1 MIKLHFDIRDIFRVI
16 RLGWSG
22 KKIWIGL
29 CGMIVA
35 WAGYSIL
42 VIISHLA
49 AGATLSDVWQRYG
62 LFPGATPASQALLPA
77 IIGVVGMLFALAVFF
92 LSTCMMCKVTFQQ
105 LKGDDFYSSGD
116 ALKFIKENWRGV
128 LFGPVAT
135 VALFAFFVVVGIV
148 IGLLGRYIPYVGEFA
163 LALGFIPIFF
173 CALVAVFIAIAIVV
187 SVSMSPAIV
196 GSVGEDSLEVVIQ
209 SFSLTWSQPWRL
221 VLYCLWMK
229 VSVGIGAA
237 LLAFFMTSTLG
248 LLTWACGLFMGGKL
262 ANMLDVAQRYVP
274 VDLTQCDGV
283 SSCLPAATAAS
294 GSETW
299 SGYIL
304 AAMLLLLLGV
314 FFSYIQAAYAS
325 GTSLIYVILRK
336 KKDDEN
342 LLEWEDEA
350 LDDEPAPLTDV
361 GGTQE
366 TEQASG
372 DAPESAEE
380 GTKEGGAEASEGK
393 PDGGS

>member
-42 VIISHLA
+42 VTISHLA
-49 AGATLSDVWQRYG
+49 AGATLSDVWQRYA
-62 LFPGATPASQALLPA
+62 LFPGATPASQTLLPA

-135 VALFAFFVVVGIV
+135 VALLAFFVVVGIV

-173 CALVAVFIAIAIVV
+173 CALVAVFIAIAVVV
-187 SVSMSPAIV
+187 SVSMSPAVV

-274 VDLTQCDGV
+274 VDLTQCDCV
-283 SSCLPAATAAS
+283 SGCLPAATAAS

-304 AAMLLLLLGV
+304 AVMLLLLLGV
-314 FFSYIQAAYAS
+314 FISYVQAAYAS

-361 GGTQE
+361 GGTE
-366 TEQASG
+366 GTDQASE
-372 DAPESAEE
+372 DAPEPTEE
-380 GTKEGGAEASEGK
+380 STKEGEAEASEGK